1 MKVVLFCG
9 GMGAR
14 LRDYSGPSPK
24 PMVTIGSHPI
34 LWHVMK
40 YYAHFG
46 HTDFILC
53 LGYGGDYIQRYFQ
66 DGAGELATESLLGS
80 KPSDIHAP
88 DPAVK
93 DWRITFVDTGP
104 TASIGE
110 RLKSIEPHL
119 EGEDLFLANYSDGL
133 TDLPLPEYVES
144 FRASKKVASF
154 LCVKST
160 QTFHVVAADGT
171 GVVSGIDPLRD
182 SDVWINGGF
191 FAFRKEVFDYIEPG
205 EDLVAEPFHRLIA
218 GQQLMAYKYTGF
230 WAAMDTFK
238 DRQWLMEVADR
249 GAAPWEVWKTGRLPA
264 SAVPAPY

>member
-14 LRDYSGPSPK
+14 LRDYSGPTPK
-24 PMVTIGSHPI
+24 PMVTIGSYPV

-66 DGAGELATESLLGS
+66 GGNGALADEGLIGS
-80 KPSDIHAP
+80 SPSDVQAP
-88 DPAVK
+88 DPAIR
-93 DWRITFVDTGP
+93 DWRITFAETGA
-104 TASIGE
+104 TSTIGE
-110 RLKSIEPHL
+110 RLKAVEPYL
-119 EGEDLFLANYSDGL
+119 DGEEVFLANYSDGL
-133 TDLPLPEYVES
+133 TDLPLPGYVEA
-144 FRASKKVASF
+144 FDAAGKIASF

-160 QTFHVVAADGT
+160 QTFHVVSSDEKGT
-171 GVVSGIDPLRD
+171 VSGIDPLRD
-182 SDVWINGGF
+182 SDVWINGGY
-191 FAFRKEVFDYIEPG
+191 FAFRKEIFDYIEPG

-218 GQQLMAYKYTGF
+218 SQQLMAYKYTGF

-238 DRQWLMEVADR
+238 DRQWLMEVAQGGD
-249 GAAPWEVWKTGRLPA
+249 APWEVWKNGRLPA
-264 SAVPAPY
+264 SAVPTPF